1 MSAVSNSS
9 TRRDVEFD
17 ADGTTLRGWFYPAPG
32 SAPAAAVVMAH
43 GFSLVKEAYLDRYA
57 ERFVAAGLA
66 VLVYDHRNFGAS
78 DGSPRQEIDPL
89 CQIEDYRHA
98 ITYASTLPEV
108 DPDLIGV
115 WGTSYSGGHAIVVA
129 ASDLRVKAVVCQ
141 APAVNGVQTGWRRT
155 PMAQLAAASEQFA
168 AERIVRMQ
176 TGDRRVPQGRYR
188 ADRRRGSAAGLL
200 PGPATGRTG
209 AEGAPRT
216 GGAWPRPRQAAEAVG
231 SQRRRSVRRGRR
243 TAPGPRVHQGPAQP
257 RSQGRPGP
265 LPHHYERGSLTG
277 RGVLCLPASVP
288 AVRRPALRLHAGADQ
303 PRGPERV
310 RRTAIWCRTSRV
322 GP

>member
-32 SAPAAAVVMAH
+32 SAPTAAVVMAH

-78 DGSPRQEIDPL
+78 DGSPRQEIDPWR
-89 CQIEDYRHA
+89 QIEDYRHA

-176 TGDRRVPQGRYR
+176 TGEVATRPVIGGAADGPVYAADDAFDYFTAVGEIAPSWRNEVTVRTGEWSRAYNASDYIERVSPRPLLMIVADDDTTSGTDLQLSAFNR
-188 ADRRRGSAAGLL
+188 ALEPKWLQIIPGGHFDPYVKQFEATSSAAAEFF
-200 PGPATGRTG
+200 AT
-209 AEGAPRT
+209 
-216 GGAWPRPRQAAEAVG
+216 
-231 SQRRRSVRRGRR
+231 
-243 TAPGPRVHQGPAQP
+243 H
-257 RSQGRPGP
+257 
-265 LPHHYERGSLTG
+265 
-277 RGVLCLPASVP
+277 
-288 AVRRPALRLHAGADQ
+288 LHAS
-303 PRGPERV
+303 
-310 RRTAIWCRTSRV
+310 RR
-322 GP
+322 